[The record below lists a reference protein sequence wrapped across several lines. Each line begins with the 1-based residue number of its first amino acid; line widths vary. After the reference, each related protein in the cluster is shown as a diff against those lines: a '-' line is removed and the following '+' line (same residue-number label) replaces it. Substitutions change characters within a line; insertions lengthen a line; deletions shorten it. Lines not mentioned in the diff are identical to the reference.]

1 MDWNLRHCGRH
12 GHVTYAPDEPELC
25 AHLKCETPVGTAWR
39 CLRCGTYVVGEPR
52 GSGPAEL
59 APQVRRGRA
68 LRDLFI
74 LRFLAVERLLRGLLV
89 GLIAYGV
96 FALRNDRVS
105 IEHAFNDDLPLIQG
119 LADKFHWDVAH
130 STIVTDI
137 RAFLEADNA
146 TLTWIAAGLGLYT
159 LLQLIEATGLWLLQ
173 RWGEY
178 FAVVATSMFIPLE
191 IYELVEK
198 ITWVRIGALVLNV
211 AAVVYLLLTKRL
223 FGLRGGRAAHE
234 AERHEANL
242 LEVKVAAVAPKINRR
257 STAEVAAAE
266 QLATGEH
273 AVVSANAVK
282 PGEGAAQA
290 EPDSTQQGVASG
302 VG

>member
-1 MDWNLRHCGRH
+1 MDWNLRSCGRH

-68 LRDLFI
+68 LRDLVI
-74 LRFLAVERLLRGLLV
+74 LRFLSIERLLRGLLV
-89 GLIAYGV
+89 ALIAYGV

-105 IEHAFNDDLPLIQG
+105 VEQAFNDDLPLIQG

-137 RAFLEADNA
+137 RAFLEADQA
-146 TLTWIAAGLGLYT
+146 TLTWIAAGLGLYA
-159 LLQLIEATGLWLLQ
+159 LLQFIEATGLWLLQ

-178 FAVVATSMFIPLE
+178 FAAVATSLFIPLE
-191 IYELVEK
+191 VYELVEK
-198 ITWVRIGALVLNV
+198 VTWVRIGALVLNV
-211 AAVVYLLLTKRL
+211 GAVVYLLLTKRL

-242 LEVKVAAVAPKINRR
+242 LEVKVAAVAPKINRHA
-257 STAEVAAAE
+257 TAEVAAAE
-266 QLATGEH
+266 VAAAAGEATTGH
-273 AVVSANAVK
+273 VMVPTG
-282 PGEGAAQA
+282 PGA
-290 EPDSTQQGVASG
+290 
-302 VG
+302 